1 MSTMIQEVNI
11 YATATLV
18 DRTGKGGDEFW
29 FDAIPFVFKKG
40 QTELGVPRFVA
51 EWLVGTDQ
59 KKVWT
64 EEGQFVSRYGIKEA
78 PQEVIDVVG
87 PEACDCSPITL
98 KGDRIEG
105 WDTSLADS
113 DRAPDQTLVK
123 TAQTDPKLLRPQ
135 PGDFRDRQPDKGAAF
150 DGKRR
155 G

>member
-1 MSTMIQEVNI
+1 MSTMVQDVNI

-29 FDAIPFVFKKG
+29 FDAIPFVFKPG

-51 EWLVGTDQ
+51 EWLLSTDQ

-64 EEGQFVSRYGIKEA
+64 DDGQFVSRYGVKEA
-78 PQEVIDVVG
+78 AQELVDAVG
-87 PEACDCSPITL
+87 PEACDCSPIRL
-98 KGDRIEG
+98 QSDRVEG
-105 WDTSLADS
+105 WDTTLAESSRLAD
-113 DRAPDQTLVK
+113 QTVVK
-123 TAQTDPKLLRPQ
+123 TAATDPKLLRPQ
-135 PGDFRDRQPDKGAAF
+135 PGDFRDRQGDKSAAF